1 MSTSATARREFGE
14 FDLDI
19 TTVSS
24 APVVGNLMRGT
35 TDGCTSTCASACT
48 NSTCN

>member
-1 MSTSATARREFGE
+1 MPTSTISRSSFGE

-19 TTVSS
+19 TTVKS

-35 TDGCTSTCASACT
+35 SDGCTSTCESACT
-48 NSTCN
+48 NSTCG